1 MNKNDLLEAFKLY
14 EKMIEGKIET
24 DEDDLLLKYRLCIGL
39 LIFFLSY
46 SILLTIGFAVDLGI
60 F

>member
-14 EKMIEGKIET
+14 EKMIEGKMET
-24 DEDDLLLKYRLCIGL
+24 DEDDLLLKYRFCIGL
-39 LIFFLSY
+39 LIFFLFY